1 MIVFKHKLNLKLKI
15 DPKMRTFK
23 NLLEIWKT
31 WKKIWKNEL
40 LVNEQGRKQT
50 VINKKVILKK
60 IYYFILPNQLGF
72 QNNETK
78 IHKSKIWL
86 TLTITV

>member
-78 IHKSKIWL
+78 SQ
-86 TLTITV
+86 ITVF